1 MARATWVQSNF
12 NGGEWSPLA
21 HGRFDLAPY
30 RKAMELCSNF
40 MPTQQGGLTR
50 RPGAPYVAAVKDSTY
65 APRLIPFMFST
76 SQAYI
81 LEFGE
86 LYIRIYI
93 NDGQLQATGIPV
105 YSSSKNYYA
114 GNLVSSSGIVYCC
127 IATVDASVHPPPNLT
142 YWIPS
147 TTVVTAWNAS
157 ATYSAGDRVQRLGI
171 YYCCLNTAH
180 GLTDVPTGSGDG
192 FTWIATGT
200 TIEEFTASGS
210 YTPGDIVSYLGVNY
224 YCTAAPSAA
233 PPNTAYWYA
242 LTGAIVEIPTP
253 YSRFDVW
260 MLDFDTKADTIYL
273 AHPNHPVMKLQRL
286 GATKWTLTN
295 VAFLDGPY
303 LTTNTTT
310 TTLTP
315 SGTSGAVT
323 VTASAVA
330 GINGGLGFSAADVGR
345 TLRIKCGGVWLWGA
359 ITAYTSPTVVTW
371 TITNPNGQMVPK
383 TAAGTAN
390 VSSGSVF
397 SVSVTDGGGGYGVSP
412 PAVSFT
418 GGGGSG
424 AVAYATLS
432 NGVVVAVTMSVTGTG
447 YTSAPTVIFAPPAG
461 IVASSTSFWR
471 LGVWNATDGY
481 PSVVKFHQ
489 DRLCFAGNAA
499 NPGRIDASN
508 TSDYENFAPTNIDGT
523 VVDSNAFSFT
533 LNESLNAIQWMTSDK
548 QGLLCG
554 TGGGEWVI
562 APSGTQQA
570 ITPTNINIKSI
581 GGYGSAFV
589 KPVRIGNVTL
599 FVQRTTRKLREL
611 IYQFA
616 YDTFTNVDVS
626 LVAEHLTKGGL
637 KQAAVQFAPYQIVW
651 IVRTDGTLVGM
662 TYDRDQEVNGWHR
675 HALGGY
681 SDAAQTQPP
690 LVESVACIP
699 APNTQRDEVWLVVN
713 RYINGATVRT
723 VERMAKV
730 WEDGDALADAVFLD
744 SSATYSGVATTTVSG
759 LTWLKGQTV
768 SVLTDG
774 SVHPDCV
781 VSNTGTITL
790 NWAATKVQVGLGYAS
805 QGKTLRVEAGGADGP
820 SQGKLK
826 RIMWTIFRF
835 FQTSKF
841 DLWSDTVG
849 VGYESKAFRDSND
862 PMTTAVSLFN
872 GDKRWTYDGAWAS
885 DGQIAF
891 QASGPLPCNV
901 TLLMAQVDTK
911 EMQ

>member
-50 RPGAPYVAAVKDSTY
+50 RPGTPYVAAVKDSTY
-65 APRLIPFMFST
+65 APRLVPFVFSLT
-76 SQAYI
+76 QAYI
-81 LEFGE
+81 LEFGAN
-86 LYIRIYI
+86 YIRFYT
-93 NDGQLQATGIPV
+93 NDGQLSNAQPAWI
-105 YSSSKNYYA
+105 A
-114 GNLVSSSGIVYCC
+114 GGHSYVVGDQIVFGTHNWTCNTNNTSGTSFLI
-127 IATVDASVHPPPNLT
+127 DGPL
-142 YWIPS
+142 YWTQGAAVGPLE
-147 TTVVTAWNAS
+147 VVTY
-157 ATYSAGDRVQRLGI
+157 YSA
-171 YYCCLNTAH
+171 
-180 GLTDVPTGSGDG
+180 
-192 FTWIATGT
+192 
-200 TIEEFTASGS
+200 
-210 YTPGDIVSYLGVNY
+210 
-224 YCTAAPSAA
+224 
-233 PPNTAYWYA
+233 
-242 LTGAIVEIPTP
+242 VE
-253 YSRFDVW
+253 VW
-260 MLDFDTKADTIYL
+260 ELDFEQKFDTLYIT
-273 AHPNHPVMKLQRL
+273 HPNYLPAKLQRL
-286 GATKWTLTN
+286 SAINWTWAYGT
-295 VAFLDGPY
+295 FLDGPY
-303 LTTNTTT
+303 LPTNVSA

-315 SGTSGAVT
+315 SGTSGT
-323 VTASAVA
+323 VDVIASSTA
-330 GINGGLGFSAADVGR
+330 GINGGLGFTTNDYLR
-345 TLRIKCGGVWLWGA
+345 MLRIKCGGTWLSGRIVT
-359 ITAYTSPTVVTW
+359 ITADPKHIQW
-371 TITNPNGQMVPK
+371 QIDPPNGQQLST
-383 TAAGTAN
+383 TAKATAN
-390 VSSGSVF
+390 VSGGSIF
-397 SVSVTDGGGGYGVSP
+397 TVSVTDGGNGYGTTP
-412 PAVSFT
+412 PSVSFSPKTADPALITLTVDT
-418 GGGGSG
+418 GGHIATATLTHAGSGYTSDPTVVVTSSGGTGALIYAHVSGGVVTNVYLADGGTGYAPGDTATVVGGGSGGGSG
-424 AVAYATLS
+424 AVGYATVS
-432 NGVVVAVTMSVTGTG
+432 NGVVTAVTMSVTGTG
-447 YTSAPTVIFAPPAG
+447 YTSGADVIFSAPVP
-461 IVASSTSFWR
+461 IVPSTTTFWR
-471 LGVWNATDGY
+471 LGEWNLTDGY
-481 PSVVKFHQ
+481 PAHVVLHQ
-489 DRLCFAGNAA
+489 DRLCFSGNAA
-499 NPGRIDASN
+499 NPGRVDGSN
-508 TSDYENFAPTNIDGT
+508 TGDYENFAPTELDGT
-523 VVDSNAFSFT
+523 VTDSNAFAFT
-533 LNESLNAIQWMTSDK
+533 TNSGPIQWMTSDK
-548 QGLLCG
+548 QGLICG
-554 TGGGEWVI
+554 AQAGEYVI

-570 ITPTNINIKSI
+570 ITSTNVNTKPI
-581 GGYGSAFV
+581 GNYGSVNV

-637 KQAAVQFAPYQIVW
+637 KQMAVQFAPYQIVW

-699 APNTQRDEVWLVVN
+699 APSTQRDEVWLVVN

>member
-50 RPGAPYVAAVKDSTY
+50 RPGTPYVAAVKDSTY
-65 APRLIPFMFST
+65 APRLVPFVFSLT
-76 SQAYI
+76 QAYI

-86 LYIRIYI
+86 GYVRIYT
-93 NDGQLQATGIPV
+93 NGGRLQASDIPA
-105 YSSSKNYYA
+105 YAATKTYYP
-114 GNLVSSSGIVYCC
+114 GDLVSYSGSVYCC
-127 IATVDASVHPPPNLT
+127 ITTVDAALHPPPDAA
-142 YWIPS
+142 YWLLS
-147 TTVVTAWNAS
+147 TTTIRSWRS
-157 ATYSAGDRVQRLGI
+157 TTTYSPGDRVYLFDGN
-171 YYCCLNTAH
+171 YFCCLATAV
-180 GLTDVPTGSGDG
+180 GFSDIPPGPLWVATGSAITA
-192 FTWIATGT
+192 FTTVGN
-200 TIEEFTASGS
+200 
-210 YTPGDIVSYLGVNY
+210 YTPGDIVSYLGTNY
-224 YCTAAPSAA
+224 YCTATPLAA
-233 PPNTAYWYA
+233 PPDAAYWYP
-242 LTGAIVEIPTP
+242 LTGALVEIPTP
-253 YSRFDVW
+253 FSRFDVW
-260 MLDFDTKADTIYL
+260 EMDFDSKADTIYL
-273 AHPNHPVMKLQRL
+273 TTPSHPVAKLQRL
-286 GATKWTLTN
+286 GATKWALTD
-295 VAFLDGPY
+295 VPFLDGPY
-303 LTTNTTT
+303 IPTNTTT
-310 TTLTP
+310 TTMTP

-323 VTASAVA
+323 VTASAVT
-330 GINGGLGFSAADVGR
+330 GINGGKGFSIADVGR
-345 TLRIKCGGVWLWGA
+345 ALRLKCGGVWLWGI
-359 ITAYTSPTVVTW
+359 ITGYTSTTVVTW
-371 TITNPNGQMVPK
+371 TITDPIGGSIPK
-383 TAAGTAN
+383 VATATAN
-390 VSSGSVF
+390 VSAGRVF
-397 SVSVTDGGGGYGVSP
+397 SVSVTDGGGGYGVTP
-412 PAVSFT
+412 PSITFS

-432 NGVVVAVTMSVTGTG
+432 DGVVVGVTVSVTGTG
-447 YTSAPTVIFAPPAG
+447 YTSAPSVLFAPPAG
-461 IVASSTSFWR
+461 VVASSTSFWR

-481 PSVVKFHQ
+481 PSTVKFHQ
-489 DRLCFAGNAA
+489 DRLCFSGNAA
-499 NPGRIDASN
+499 NPGRVDASN
-508 TSDYENFAPTNIDGT
+508 TSDYENFAPTNVDGT

-533 LNESLNAIQWMTSDK
+533 LNDALNNIQWMASDK

-562 APSGTQQA
+562 APSGAQQA
-570 ITPTNINIKSI
+570 ITPTNINTKPI
-581 GGYGSAFV
+581 GNYGSVNV

-616 YDTFTNVDVS
+616 YDTFTNVDIS

-637 KQAAVQFAPYQIVW
+637 KQTAVQFAPYQIVW

-675 HALGGY
+675 HSLGGY

-774 SVHPDCV
+774 SVHPDCA
-781 VSNTGTITL
+781 VSSTGTITL

-826 RIMWTIFRF
+826 RVMWTVFRF

-849 VGYESKAFRDSND
+849 IGYESKAFRDSND